1 MVSYVHSVSYY
12 NPAMAVSVTGHPK
25 VWVLVLTCPIGKWFT
40 PQCVFEM
47 LIFFCPA
54 HICPDSEVSPKL
66 VWSLQISVQFPQ
78 LLLHWCGHVLCLLSS
93 GVWLMLEQVESGHPH
108 LSSLSYSSQE
118 FYLCAERWASLQ
130 VLAAHD
136 VILLYNWGPSLGQK
150 HVRRKTEKQ
159 KGMKFVAVWI
169 PSPSFDSQSE
179 FSCLFTFHSACS
191 MHMSSCSQSPG
202 EWAHGLI
209 VDSNSRLE
217 CGDALGKGMLAWL
230 NSVVPE
236 QCGGRIGPSGC

>member
-1 MVSYVHSVSYY
+1 
-12 NPAMAVSVTGHPK
+12 MAVSVTGHPK

-54 HICPDSEVSPKL
+54 HVCPDSEVSLKL
-66 VWSLQISVQFPQ
+66 VWRLQISVQFPQ

-159 KGMKFVAVWI
+159 KGMKFVLCESLLQVLTLNQNF
-169 PSPSFDSQSE
+169 PV
-179 FSCLFTFHSACS
+179 CLLFIVPVLCTCPVVVRVRES
-191 MHMSSCSQSPG
+191 
-202 EWAHGLI
+202 GLMA
-209 VDSNSRLE
+209 S
-217 CGDALGKGMLAWL
+217 
-230 NSVVPE
+230 
-236 QCGGRIGPSGC
+236 